1 MRRGD
6 TVPLS
11 VRPGKN
17 SPGGGSARRRTALL
31 PPPCPPGARPEGP
44 LRRPGW
50 WAEADG
56 RLRAGPCSW
65 LGLAAGVLRG
75 LAGTFPPPCQGAI
88 FMRKRRIDPG
98 GGEGAASRR
107 QRAGLGRLRAA
118 LLPGRA
124 SPPFAVFSDKN
135 DCPCGFASPLERVT
149 VLYRARERQR
159 DRPGLA
165 RRGQAAGRRREGRGF
180 SQQPEVAEAERSAA
194 EAVRRPVAT
203 GFTFVTQRTN
213 SLTSGGAAPFW
224 RRNFFTLQQKG
235 KLPRAAA
242 ELLGDAGGEM
252 VCKRQRKDPE
262 LFEEAE
268 GSLEGSVAAVEVVS
282 CNRRTEGN

>member
-1 MRRGD
+1 M
-6 TVPLS
+6 
-11 VRPGKN
+11 
-17 SPGGGSARRRTALL
+17 
-31 PPPCPPGARPEGP
+31 
-44 LRRPGW
+44 
-50 WAEADG
+50 
-56 RLRAGPCSW
+56 
-65 LGLAAGVLRG
+65 
-75 LAGTFPPPCQGAI
+75 
-88 FMRKRRIDPG
+88 
-98 GGEGAASRR
+98 
-107 QRAGLGRLRAA
+107 
-118 LLPGRA
+118 
-124 SPPFAVFSDKN
+124 
-135 DCPCGFASPLERVT
+135 
-149 VLYRARERQR
+149 LYRARERQR

-180 SQQPEVAEAERSAA
+180 SQQPEVAEA
-194 EAVRRPVAT
+194 VRRPVAT

-224 RRNFFTLQQKG
+224 RSNFFTSQQKG

-268 GSLEGSVAAVEVVS
+268 GSLEGSVAAVEVVT